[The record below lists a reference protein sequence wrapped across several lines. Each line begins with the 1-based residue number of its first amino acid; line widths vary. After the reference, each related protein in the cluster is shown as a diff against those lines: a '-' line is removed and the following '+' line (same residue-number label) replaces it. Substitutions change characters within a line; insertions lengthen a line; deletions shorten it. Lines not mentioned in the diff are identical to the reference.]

1 LGIHHFFVIHHS
13 GFVIS
18 SLVMRF
24 LAPSYLH
31 LAWLALIPLA
41 LWLFRR
47 QAKRVPV
54 STLLFFKSLAREHQE
69 SAWLRR
75 IKKWLSLLL
84 TLLVLFFAIFAL
96 ARPSSDISA
105 DSPGAV
111 VILVDCSAS
120 MAARDLQG
128 LARLDEV
135 KRRVKERVRA
145 LPDQVVLSLIAFD
158 SRPRV
163 LLSRSRNQRECLR
176 LLDELAPAPVEGK
189 VEAALNVAKRLADLE
204 ARSRIWL
211 ASDSAPS
218 EVPDLDLISS
228 ALPEPLNVGITGFQ
242 IRHSPLARDRYEAFV
257 KVSAAASNASK
268 TTSTLEVTLAGRIAQ
283 LRELEL
289 APGEST
295 ALILPLEGLRGQRLE
310 MRLATAGDCY
320 GWDDGLAAPLPKTRP
335 LHVAWFAEKPD
346 PFTEVAL
353 SSLIEAGRI
362 EMKKGDP
369 AAWPPKEQPD
379 VFIFENWLPKD
390 WPADKPVIALTPQ
403 QNSGPLRARV
413 TRGVPHDSVRAV
425 QPDHAVLFRASSSRI
440 AVTQTT
446 VLDLPASLEPLWIA
460 GNEPVLAAGEF
471 NGQRLVVTAFSPAQS
486 EQLALLPSFPLI
498 LGNALYWCAENSDA
512 LADMRTMHTGEM
524 LATDSL
530 VQWHAWDGSQFIEIS
545 DTPANGLLTLNRIGS
560 WEVGNDRGGT
570 CALISDAESNLPKL
584 DAKTTLTPPT
594 NATIITASA
603 FSTWP
608 KRLIWLALALL
619 LLESFL
625 FHRKAVY

>member
-1 LGIHHFFVIHHS
+1 
-13 GFVIS
+13 
-18 SLVMRF
+18 MRF
-24 LAPSYLH
+24 LSPANLH
-31 LAWLALIPLA
+31 LLWLALIPLA

-84 TLLVLFFAIFAL
+84 TLLVLIFAILAL
-96 ARPSSDISA
+96 ARPSSDLSA

-111 VILVDCSAS
+111 VIVVDHSAS
-120 MAARDLQG
+120 MAAKDDQG
-128 LARLDEV
+128 RTRLDEAKRLV
-135 KRRVKERVRA
+135 KDRIRS
-145 LPDQVVLSLIAFD
+145 LPDQIVLSLITFD
-158 SRPRV
+158 ARPQV
-163 LLSRSRNQRECLR
+163 LLSRSRNRRECLR
-176 LLDELAPAPVEGK
+176 LLDELKPVPVEGK
-189 VEAALNVAKRLADLE
+189 TEAALNVAKHLADLE
-204 ARSRIWL
+204 SRSRIWL
-211 ASDSAPS
+211 ATDSRIEDASVDSIP
-218 EVPDLDLISS
+218 V
-228 ALPEPLNVGITGFQ
+228 ALTGPLNIGITGFQ

-268 TTSTLEVTLAGRIAQ
+268 TTSTLEITLAGRIAQ

-289 APGEST
+289 APGESS

-310 MRLATAGDCY
+310 MRLKTAGDCF
-320 GWDDGLAAPLPKTRP
+320 GWDDGLAAPLPKTKP
-335 LHVAWFAEKPD
+335 LNVAWFAEKPD
-346 PFTEVAL
+346 PFTELAL

-369 AAWPPKEQPD
+369 TAWPPKEPPD
-379 VFIFENWLPKD
+379 VYVFENWLPQE
-390 WPADKPVIALTPQ
+390 WPSDRPVIALTPLTS
-403 QNSGPLRARV
+403 SGPLRTRV
-413 TRGVPHDSVRAV
+413 MRGVPHDSVRAV
-425 QPDHAVLFRASSSRI
+425 QPDHPVLFRASSSRI

-460 GNEPVLAAGEF
+460 GTEPVLAAGEF

-512 LADMRTMHTGEM
+512 LADMRTLHTGEM
-524 LATDSL
+524 LHASSL
-530 VQWHAWDGSQFIEIS
+530 VQWHAWDGDSFIEIS
-545 DTPANGLLTLNRIGS
+545 DDPANGLLALQRIGA
-560 WEVGNDRGGT
+560 WESGDRSGA

-584 DAKTTLTPPT
+584 SNDAAISTQPAAPL
-594 NATIITASA
+594 ITASA

>member
-1 LGIHHFFVIHHS
+1 
-13 GFVIS
+13 
-18 SLVMRF
+18 MRF
-24 LAPSYLH
+24 LSPANLH
-31 LAWLALIPLA
+31 LLWLALIPLA

-84 TLLVLFFAIFAL
+84 TLLVLLFAILAL
-96 ARPSSDISA
+96 SRPSNDLSA

-111 VILVDCSAS
+111 VIVVDHSAS
-120 MAARDLQG
+120 MAAKDAQG
-128 LARLDEV
+128 RTRLDEAKRLV
-135 KRRVKERVRA
+135 KDRIRS
-145 LPDQVVLSLIAFD
+145 LPDQVVLSLISFD
-158 SRPRV
+158 ARPQV
-163 LLSRSRNQRECLR
+163 LLSRSRNRRECLR
-176 LLDELAPAPVEGK
+176 LLDELKPVPVEGK
-189 VEAALNVAKRLADLE
+189 TQAALNVAKRLADLE
-204 ARSRIWL
+204 SRSRIWL
-211 ASDSAPS
+211 AADSRIEDASVDSIP
-218 EVPDLDLISS
+218 V
-228 ALPEPLNVGITGFQ
+228 ALNEPLNVGITGFQ

-268 TTSTLEVTLAGRIAQ
+268 TTSTLEITLAGRIAQ

-289 APGEST
+289 APGESS

-310 MRLATAGDCY
+310 MRLKTAGDCF
-320 GWDDGLAAPLPKTRP
+320 GWDDGLAAPLPKTKP
-335 LHVAWFAEKPD
+335 LNVAWFAEKPD
-346 PFTEVAL
+346 PFTELAL

-362 EMKKGDP
+362 EMQKGDP
-369 AAWPPKEQPD
+369 AAWPPKEPPD
-379 VFIFENWLPKD
+379 VYVFENWLPQE
-390 WPADKPVIALTPQ
+390 WPADRPVIALTPLT
-403 QNSGPLRARV
+403 NSGPLRTRV
-413 TRGVPHDSVRAV
+413 MRGVPHDSVRAV
-425 QPDHAVLFRASSSRI
+425 QPDHPVLFRASSSRI

-460 GNEPVLAAGEF
+460 GTEPVLAAGEF

-512 LADMRTMHTGEM
+512 LADMRTLHTGEM
-524 LATDSL
+524 LHASSL
-530 VQWHAWDGSQFIEIS
+530 VQWHAWDGDSFIEIS
-545 DTPANGLLTLNRIGS
+545 DDPANGLLALQRIGA
-560 WEVGNDRGGT
+560 WESGDRSGA

-584 DAKTTLTPPT
+584 SNDVALSTPP
-594 NATIITASA
+594 AAPLITASA

>member
-1 LGIHHFFVIHHS
+1 
-13 GFVIS
+13 
-18 SLVMRF
+18 MR
-24 LAPSYLH
+24 LLNPSYLH

-84 TLLVLFFAIFAL
+84 TLLVLLFAIFAL
-96 ARPSSDISA
+96 ARPSSNISA

-111 VILVDCSAS
+111 VIVVDRSAS
-120 MAARDLQG
+120 MAAKDAQG
-128 LARLDEV
+128 RTRLDEL
-135 KRRVKERVRA
+135 KQRVKERIRS
-145 LPDQVVLSLIAFD
+145 LPDQVVLSLVAFD

-163 LLSRSRNQRECLR
+163 LLSRSRNRRECLR
-176 LLDELAPAPVEGK
+176 LLDELAPLPIEGK
-189 VEAALNVAKRLADLE
+189 AEAALQAAQRLADLE

-211 ASDSAPS
+211 ASDSTAGNNDDRDFIPA
-218 EVPDLDLISS
+218 

-257 KVSAAASNASK
+257 KVSAAGSNRSK
-268 TTSTLEVTLAGRIAQ
+268 TTSSLEISIAGRIAQ
-283 LRELEL
+283 LRELDL

-310 MRLATAGDCY
+310 LRLKTAGDCF
-320 GWDDGLAAPLPKTRP
+320 GWDDGLAAPLPKTKP
-335 LHVAWFAEKPD
+335 LTVAYFAEKPD
-346 PFTEVAL
+346 PFTELAL

-369 AAWPPKEQPD
+369 AAWPPQEPPD
-379 VFIFENWLPKD
+379 VYVFEHWLPKD
-390 WPADKPVIALTPQ
+390 WPKDRPVIALTPLSS
-403 QNSGPLRARV
+403 SGPLR
-413 TRGVPHDSVRAV
+413 TRQLRSIPHDSVRTV
-425 QPDHAVLFRASSSRI
+425 QPDHPVLFRASSSRI

-446 VLDLPASLEPLWIA
+446 VLDLPVSLEPLWIA
-460 GNEPVLAAGEF
+460 GNEPVLAAGEAD
-471 NGQRLVVTAFSPAQS
+471 GQRLVVTAFSPAQS

-498 LGNALYWCAENSDA
+498 LGNALYWCAENSEA
-512 LADMRTMHTGEM
+512 LADHRTLRTGEM
-524 LATDSL
+524 LHADSL
-530 VQWHAWDGSQFIEIS
+530 VQWHAWDGDGFTAVA
-545 DTPANGLLTLNRIGS
+545 DDPANGLLTLTRIGI
-560 WEVGNDRGGT
+560 WETGEDRSGA
-570 CALISDAESNLPKL
+570 CALISAAETNLP
-584 DAKTTLTPPT
+584 APP
-594 NATIITASA
+594 ADSGSSSLPAAPIITASA

-608 KRLIWLALALL
+608 QRLIWLVIVVL

>member
-1 LGIHHFFVIHHS
+1 
-13 GFVIS
+13 
-18 SLVMRF
+18 MRF
-24 LAPSYLH
+24 LSPANLH
-31 LAWLALIPLA
+31 LLWLALIPLA

-84 TLLVLFFAIFAL
+84 TLLVLIFAILAL
-96 ARPSSDISA
+96 ARPSSDLSA

-111 VILVDCSAS
+111 VIVVDHSAS
-120 MAARDLQG
+120 MAAKDAQG
-128 LARLDEV
+128 RTRLDEAKRLV
-135 KRRVKERVRA
+135 KDRIRS
-145 LPDQVVLSLIAFD
+145 LPDQVVLSLISFD
-158 SRPRV
+158 ARPHV
-163 LLSRSRNQRECLR
+163 LLSRSRNRRECLR
-176 LLDELAPAPVEGK
+176 LLDELKPVPVEGK
-189 VEAALNVAKRLADLE
+189 TEAALNVAKRLADLE
-204 ARSRIWL
+204 SRSRIWL
-211 ASDSAPS
+211 AADSRIEDAAVDSIP
-218 EVPDLDLISS
+218 V
-228 ALPEPLNVGITGFQ
+228 ALNEPLNVGITGFQ

-268 TTSTLEVTLAGRIAQ
+268 TTSTLEITLAGRIAQ

-289 APGEST
+289 TPGESS

-310 MRLATAGDCY
+310 MRLKTAGDCF
-320 GWDDGLAAPLPKTRP
+320 GWDDGLAAPLPKTKP
-335 LHVAWFAEKPD
+335 LNVAWFAEKPD
-346 PFTEVAL
+346 PFTELAL

-369 AAWPPKEQPD
+369 AAWPPKEPPD
-379 VFIFENWLPKD
+379 VYVFENWLPQE
-390 WPADKPVIALTPQ
+390 WPADRPVIALTPLTS
-403 QNSGPLRARV
+403 SGPLRTRV
-413 TRGVPHDSVRAV
+413 MRGVPHDSVRAV
-425 QPDHAVLFRASSSRI
+425 QPDHPVLFRASSSRI

-460 GNEPVLAAGEF
+460 GTEPVLAAGEF

-512 LADMRTMHTGEM
+512 LADMRTLHTGEM
-524 LATDSL
+524 LHASSL
-530 VQWHAWDGSQFIEIS
+530 VQWHAWDGDRFIEIS
-545 DTPANGLLTLNRIGS
+545 DDPANGLLALQRLGA
-560 WEVGNDRGGT
+560 WESGDRSGA

-584 DAKTTLTPPT
+584 SNDVALSTPP
-594 NATIITASA
+594 AAPLITASA

>member
-1 LGIHHFFVIHHS
+1 
-13 GFVIS
+13 
-18 SLVMRF
+18 MRF

-84 TLLVLFFAIFAL
+84 TLLVLIFAILAL
-96 ARPSSDISA
+96 ARPSSDVSA

-111 VILVDCSAS
+111 VIVVDRSAS
-120 MAARDLQG
+120 ADARDPQG
-128 LARLDEV
+128 RTRLDEA
-135 KRRVKERVRA
+135 KRLVTERIRS
-145 LPDQVVLSLIAFD
+145 LPDQVVLSLISFD
-158 SRPRV
+158 ARPDV
-163 LLSRSRNQRECLR
+163 LLSRSRNRRECLR
-176 LLDELAPAPVEGK
+176 LLDEITALPVEGK
-189 VEAALNVAKRLADLE
+189 PESALHVARRLADLE
-204 ARSRIWL
+204 SRSSIWL
-211 ASDSAPS
+211 ASDAAPQAEGVDWLS
-218 EVPDLDLISS
+218 TSLPD
-228 ALPEPLNVGITGFQ
+228 PLNCGITGFQ

-257 KVSAAASNASK
+257 KVTASAGNAGK
-268 TTSTLEVTLAGRIAQ
+268 TTSTLELTLAGRIAQ

-310 MRLATAGDCY
+310 LRLTTAGDCF
-320 GWDDGLAAPLPKTRP
+320 GWDDGLAAPLPKSRP
-335 LHVAWFAEKPD
+335 LHVAYFSDKPD
-346 PFTEVAL
+346 PFTELAL

-362 EMKKGDP
+362 EIQKGDP
-369 AAWPPKEQPD
+369 AAWPPQDTPD
-379 VFIFENWLPKD
+379 VFVFENWLPKD
-390 WPADKPVIALTPQ
+390 WPADTPVIALTPQ
-403 QNSGPLRARV
+403 QDSGPVRSRV
-413 TRGVPHDSVRAV
+413 MRGLPYDSVRTV
-425 QPDHAVLFRASSSRI
+425 QPDHPVLFRASSSRI
-440 AVTQTT
+440 ALTQTT

-460 GNEPVLAAGEF
+460 GNEPVLSAGEH

-498 LGNALYWCAENSDA
+498 LGNALYWCAEESHA
-512 LADMRTMHTGEM
+512 LADLRTLHTGEM
-524 LATDSL
+524 LHADGL
-530 VQWHAWDGSQFIEIS
+530 VQWHAWDGAQFI
-545 DTPANGLLTLNRIGS
+545 DVADDPASGLLALQRIGS
-560 WEVGNDRGGT
+560 WEIGSDRAGL
-570 CALISDAESNLPKL
+570 CALISDTETNLSRRNP
-584 DAKTTLTPPT
+584 DAITAPLP
-594 NATIITASA
+594 ASRIITASA

>member
-1 LGIHHFFVIHHS
+1 
-13 GFVIS
+13 
-18 SLVMRF
+18 MRF
-24 LAPSYLH
+24 LSPANLH
-31 LAWLALIPLA
+31 LLWLALIPLA

-84 TLLVLFFAIFAL
+84 TLLVLLFAILAL
-96 ARPSSDISA
+96 ARPSSDVSA

-111 VILVDCSAS
+111 VIVVDHSAS
-120 MAARDLQG
+120 MAAKDAQG
-128 LARLDEV
+128 RTRLDEAKRLV
-135 KRRVKERVRA
+135 KDRIRS
-145 LPDQVVLSLIAFD
+145 LPDQVVLSLISFD
-158 SRPRV
+158 ARPHV
-163 LLSRSRNQRECLR
+163 LLSRSRNRRECLR
-176 LLDELAPAPVEGK
+176 LLDELKPVPVEGK
-189 VEAALNVAKRLADLE
+189 TEAALNVAKRLADLE
-204 ARSRIWL
+204 SRSRIWL
-211 ASDSAPS
+211 AADSSIEDAAVDSIP
-218 EVPDLDLISS
+218 V
-228 ALPEPLNVGITGFQ
+228 ALTEPLNVGITGFQ

-268 TTSTLEVTLAGRIAQ
+268 TSSTLEITLAGRIAQ

-289 APGEST
+289 APGESS
-295 ALILPLEGLRGQRLE
+295 ALILPLEGLRGQQME
-310 MRLATAGDCY
+310 MRLKTTGDCF
-320 GWDDGLAAPLPKTRP
+320 GWDDGLAAPLPKTKP
-335 LHVAWFAEKPD
+335 LNVAWFAEKPD
-346 PFTEVAL
+346 PFTELAL

-379 VFIFENWLPKD
+379 VYVFENWLPKE
-390 WPADKPVIALTPQ
+390 WPADRPVIALTPLTS
-403 QNSGPLRARV
+403 SGPLRTRV
-413 TRGVPHDSVRAV
+413 MRGVPHDSVRAV
-425 QPDHAVLFRASSSRI
+425 QPDHPVLFRASSSRI

-460 GNEPVLAAGEF
+460 GTEPVLAAGEF

-512 LADMRTMHTGEM
+512 LADMRTLHTGEM
-524 LATDSL
+524 LNASSL
-530 VQWHAWDGSQFIEIS
+530 VQWHAWDGDSFIEIS
-545 DTPANGLLTLNRIGS
+545 DDPANGLLALQRIGA
-560 WEVGNDRGGT
+560 WETDERSGA
-570 CALISDAESNLPKL
+570 CALISDAETNLPKL
-584 DAKTTLTPPT
+584 ANDVAVSAQPAAPL
-594 NATIITASA
+594 ITASA

-619 LLESFL
+619 LVESFH

>member
-1 LGIHHFFVIHHS
+1 
-13 GFVIS
+13 
-18 SLVMRF
+18 MRF
-24 LAPSYLH
+24 LSPANLH
-31 LAWLALIPLA
+31 LLWLALIPLA

-84 TLLVLFFAIFAL
+84 TLLVLIFAILAL

-111 VILVDCSAS
+111 VIVFDHSAS
-120 MAARDLQG
+120 MAAKDAQG
-128 LARLDEV
+128 RTRLDEAKRLV
-135 KRRVKERVRA
+135 KDRIRS

-158 SRPRV
+158 ARPHV
-163 LLSRSRNQRECLR
+163 LLSRSRNRRECLR
-176 LLDELAPAPVEGK
+176 LLDELKPVPVEGK
-189 VEAALNVAKRLADLE
+189 TEAALNVAKRLADLE
-204 ARSRIWL
+204 SRSRIWL
-211 ASDSAPS
+211 AADSSIANAS
-218 EVPDLDLISS
+218 VDSISV
-228 ALPEPLNVGITGFQ
+228 ALTEPLNVGITGFQ

-268 TTSTLEVTLAGRIAQ
+268 TTSTLEITLAGRIAQ

-289 APGEST
+289 APGASS
-295 ALILPLEGLRGQRLE
+295 ALILPLEALRGQRLE
-310 MRLATAGDCY
+310 MRLKTAGDCF
-320 GWDDGLAAPLPKTRP
+320 GWDDGLAAPLPKTKP
-335 LHVAWFAEKPD
+335 LNVAWFAEKPD
-346 PFTEVAL
+346 PFTELAL

-369 AAWPPKEQPD
+369 AAWPPKELPD
-379 VFIFENWLPKD
+379 VYVFENWLPQE
-390 WPADKPVIALTPQ
+390 WPTDRPVIALTPLTS
-403 QNSGPLRARV
+403 SGPLRTRV
-413 TRGVPHDSVRAV
+413 MRGVPHDSVRAV
-425 QPDHAVLFRASSSRI
+425 QPDHPVLFRTSSSRI

-446 VLDLPASLEPLWIA
+446 VLDLPVSLEPLWIA
-460 GNEPVLAAGEF
+460 GTEPVLAAGEF

-512 LADMRTMHTGEM
+512 LADMRTLHTGEM
-524 LATDSL
+524 LHASSL
-530 VQWHAWDGSQFIEIS
+530 VQWHAWDGDRFIEIS
-545 DTPANGLLTLNRIGS
+545 DDPANGLLSLQRIGA
-560 WEVGNDRGGT
+560 WETDDRSGA
-570 CALISDAESNLPKL
+570 CALISDAETNLPKL
-584 DAKTTLTPPT
+584 SNDAAISTQPAAPL
-594 NATIITASA
+594 ITASA

>member
-1 LGIHHFFVIHHS
+1 
-13 GFVIS
+13 
-18 SLVMRF
+18 MRF
-24 LAPSYLH
+24 LSPANLH
-31 LAWLALIPLA
+31 LLWLALIPLA

-84 TLLVLFFAIFAL
+84 TLLVLIFAILAL

-111 VILVDCSAS
+111 VIVFDHSAS
-120 MAARDLQG
+120 MAA
-128 LARLDEV
+128 
-135 KRRVKERVRA
+135 
-145 LPDQVVLSLIAFD
+145 IH
-158 SRPRV
+158 V
-163 LLSRSRNQRECLR
+163 LLSRSRNRRECLR
-176 LLDELAPAPVEGK
+176 LLDELKPVPVEGK
-189 VEAALNVAKRLADLE
+189 TEAALNVAKRLADLE
-204 ARSRIWL
+204 SRSRIWL
-211 ASDSAPS
+211 AADSSIANAS
-218 EVPDLDLISS
+218 VDSISV
-228 ALPEPLNVGITGFQ
+228 ALTEPLNVGITGFQ

-268 TTSTLEVTLAGRIAQ
+268 TTSTLEITLAGRIAQ

-289 APGEST
+289 APGESS
-295 ALILPLEGLRGQRLE
+295 ALILPLEGLHGQQLE
-310 MRLATAGDCY
+310 MRLKTTGDCF
-320 GWDDGLAAPLPKTRP
+320 GWDDGLAAPLPKTKP
-335 LHVAWFAEKPD
+335 LTVAWIAEKPD
-346 PFTEVAL
+346 PFTELVL

-379 VFIFENWLPKD
+379 VYVFENWLPKE
-390 WPADKPVIALTPQ
+390 WPTDRPVIALTPLT
-403 QNSGPLRARV
+403 NSGPLRTRV
-413 TRGVPHDSVRAV
+413 MRGVPHDSVRAV
-425 QPDHAVLFRASSSRI
+425 QPDHPVLFRASSSRI

-446 VLDLPASLEPLWIA
+446 VLDLPASLEPLLIA
-460 GNEPVLAAGEF
+460 GTEPVLAAGEF

-512 LADMRTMHTGEM
+512 LADMRTLHTGEM
-524 LATDSL
+524 LNASSL
-530 VQWHAWDGSQFIEIS
+530 VQWHAWDGDSFIDIS
-545 DTPANGLLTLNRIGS
+545 DDPANGLLALQRIGA
-560 WEVGNDRGGT
+560 WETGDRSGAS
-570 CALISDAESNLPKL
+570 ALISDAETNLPKL
-584 DAKTTLTPPT
+584 SKDVAVSAQPAAPL
-594 NATIITASA
+594 ITASA